1 MIYPGAMPTPEFI
14 VSLREKIGHDLLWLP
29 GVSIVVLDEDDRLLL
44 GRRADNGRWGVI
56 SGIPDPGEQP
66 AAAAV
71 RECVEETGV
80 SPEILGLCR
89 VFAEEPFAFPNG
101 DRCVFM
107 DMTFVARADAAA
119 AASAHVGDEESTAVG
134 WFARNTLPHPLLES
148 TPRRIEAA
156 LTWLVDPV
164 RAARFER

>member
-1 MIYPGAMPTPEFI
+1 MIYPGAMPIPEFI

-29 GVSIVVLDEDDRLLL
+29 GVSIVVFDDEDRVLL
-44 GRRADNGRWGVI
+44 GRRADNGRWGVV
-56 SGIPDPGEQP
+56 SGIPEPGEQP
-66 AAAAV
+66 AVAAV

-80 SPEILGLCR
+80 SPEVLGLCR

-107 DMTFVARADAAA
+107 GMTFVGRADAEA
-119 AASAHVGDEESTAVG
+119 AASACVGDEESTAVG
-134 WFARNTLPHPLLES
+134 WFDRDDLPSPLLAS

-156 LTWLVDPV
+156 LAWRADPV
-164 RAARFER
+164 RAAGFEL

>member
-14 VSLREKIGHDLLWLP
+14 VSLRKKIGHDLLWLP
-29 GVSIVVLDEDDRLLL
+29 GVSIVVLDGEDRLLL
-44 GRRADNGRWGVI
+44 GRRADNGRWGVV

-66 AAAAV
+66 AVAAV

-80 SPEILGLCR
+80 RPEILGLCR

-107 DMTFVARADAAA
+107 DMTFVARAAAAA
-119 AASAHVGDEESTAVG
+119 AASAHVGDDESTDVG
-134 WFARNTLPHPLLES
+134 WFTRDDLPSPLLDS

-156 LTWLVDPV
+156 LAWLADPM
-164 RAARFER
+164 RSACFEL